1 MGGPSVRE
9 GANLIIE
16 KNLFHV
22 GATEMRVE
30 LDKKSLFALASDTRL
45 EILRSL
51 QPMRRTVS
59 QLSESLNI
67 DKAAVFRHLKK
78 MEEGGLVK
86 RYEDHGFVY
95 YGLSWK
101 ARDLLSPSENT
112 RIVVL
117 LSASWIL
124 TIITAFFLVAA
135 LTTGPSEL
143 IFGSDSYGPRD
154 GGTIPSEYAN
164 MSADGESPVYEHFV
178 ESVTEDPVA
187 WAIWGIPL
195 ACCAILAGVFA
206 ARSYGSMRKPRQPS
220 NTRED
225 LPSNPDSGE
234 D

>member
-1 MGGPSVRE
+1 
-9 GANLIIE
+9 
-16 KNLFHV
+16 
-22 GATEMRVE
+22 MRVE

-67 DKAAVFRHLKK
+67 DKAAVYRHLKK

-101 ARDLLSPSENT
+101 ARDLLSPTENT

-143 IFGSDSYGPRD
+143 IFGSESGTPK
-154 GGTIPSEYAN
+154 GGDIAPTDYNASGEY
-164 MSADGESPVYEHFV
+164 DQVPVYEHLA
-178 ESVTEDPVA
+178 ESVIDDPIA

-195 ACCAILAGVFA
+195 ACCAVIACVFYA
-206 ARSYGSMRKPRQPS
+206 QGFRSLRKPRQKSGTKPGPS
-220 NTRED
+220 AH
-225 LPSNPDSGE
+225 LDSG
-234 D
+234 DD